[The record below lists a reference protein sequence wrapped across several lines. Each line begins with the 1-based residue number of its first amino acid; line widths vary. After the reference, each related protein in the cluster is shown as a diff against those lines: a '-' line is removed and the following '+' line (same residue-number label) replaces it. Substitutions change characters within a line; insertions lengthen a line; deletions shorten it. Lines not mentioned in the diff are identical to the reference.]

1 VYCVLALK
9 LCAHMF
15 GNSREWTWLDCRW
28 LALAT
33 HYGMSHV
40 VVLWLA
46 RSTIS
51 LMVHAKHDGTQ
62 RFIHVQAIEM
72 HNTLC
77 PVCYCDGIDLYFEIT
92 ECMEAMI

>member
-1 VYCVLALK
+1 V
-9 LCAHMF
+9 F
-15 GNSREWTWLDCRW
+15 GNSREWPWLDYRC

-33 HYGMSHV
+33 HYGRPHV

-62 RFIHVQAIEM
+62 RFIQVQAVEM
-72 HNTLC
+72 CNTLC
-77 PVCYCDGIDLYFEIT
+77 PVCYCDGIDL
-92 ECMEAMI
+92 